1 MRFDKET
8 DQTRPAA
15 QLSRGKD
22 CIKNIK
28 WIFLNFFFNF
38 KLISLAFLAKRLLS
52 FTVFENGRCQC
63 HY

>member
-15 QLSRGKD
+15 QLSIGVKTALR
-22 CIKNIK
+22 ISNRYFS
-28 WIFLNFFFNF
+28 IFLNF